1 MQRRRAEEPL
11 PSADRWLLS
20 WSDFVTLLLALFA
33 AMYAGASV
41 DLAKAKLV
49 AQPVGS
55 ALGTAGPGKGEPRDA
70 TPSSSA
76 AAMAG
81 ASPSTAGGIN
91 PGSASAAAPAT
102 VTVTAADKPSAAAA
116 SATKNATDDNHDSDT
131 EGTRELVAAL
141 RGAMAG
147 IAGSDRVRIVHEAAG
162 VGIDI
167 DATLLFATADARLA
181 PQAEAALSALSGVL
195 ASRTCSITVEGHTD
209 SLPIHTP
216 QFGSNWELSAMRA
229 AMVARR
235 LSEQGIA
242 NDRLSAVGRGD
253 TRPLATNDTP
263 AGRASNRR
271 VHLIVTL
278 ATTVH

>member
-41 DLAKAKLV
+41 DLAKARLV
-49 AQPVGS
+49 AQSVGS
-55 ALGTAGPGKGEPRDA
+55 ALRSSGQVKGEPQVVTRA
-70 TPSSSA
+70 SSA
-76 AAMAG
+76 GTVATTVADA
-81 ASPSTAGGIN
+81 PGG
-91 PGSASAAAPAT
+91 AAATHPPTSPQPSKAEAEGGQ
-102 VTVTAADKPSAAAA
+102 AA
-116 SATKNATDDNHDSDT
+116 
-131 EGTRELVAAL
+131 EMVAAL
-141 RGAMAG
+141 RAAMNDVAG
-147 IAGSDRVRIVHEAAG
+147 GDRVRIVHEAAG

-195 ASRTCSITVEGHTD
+195 SRWTCNITVEGHTD
-209 SLPIHTP
+209 RLPIHTL

-242 NDRLSAVGRGD
+242 NERLTAVGRSD
-253 TRPLATNDTP
+253 TRPQAANDTA

-278 ATTVH
+278 AANATRAEH

>member
-49 AQPVGS
+49 AQSVGS
-55 ALGTAGPGKGEPRDA
+55 ALGTSVQGKGEPRVA
-70 TPSSSA
+70 TPALSPAPSPA
-76 AAMAG
+76 A
-81 ASPSTAGGIN
+81 ASPSTAVGDN
-91 PGSASAAAPAT
+91 PGSASAAASAT
-102 VTVTAADKPSAAAA
+102 ATGTAADKPSAAA
-116 SATKNATDDNHDSDT
+116 DNHDSNT
-131 EGTRELVAAL
+131 EGTAELVAAL

-235 LSEQGIA
+235 LSEQGIG

-278 ATTVH
+278 ATAVH

>member
-49 AQPVGS
+49 AQSVGS
-55 ALGTAGPGKGEPRDA
+55 ALGTSGQGKGEPRVA
-70 TPSSSA
+70 TPAPSPA
-76 AAMAG
+76 A
-81 ASPSTAGGIN
+81 ASPSTAVGDN
-91 PGSASAAAPAT
+91 PGSASAAASAIAT
-102 VTVTAADKPSAAAA
+102 GTAADKPSAAA
-116 SATKNATDDNHDSDT
+116 DNHDSNT
-131 EGTRELVAAL
+131 EGTAELVAAL

-235 LSEQGIA
+235 LSEQGIG

-263 AGRASNRR
+263 TGRASNRR

>member
-1 MQRRRAEEPL
+1 MRRRRADEPL

-49 AQPVGS
+49 AQSVGS
-55 ALGTAGPGKGEPRDA
+55 ALGTSTSGKAEQHAA
-70 TPSSSA
+70 TPR
-76 AAMAG
+76 
-81 ASPSTAGGIN
+81 
-91 PGSASAAAPAT
+91 APAN
-102 VTVTAADKPSAAAA
+102 DKD
-116 SATKNATDDNHDSDT
+116 KDSRRT
-131 EGTRELVAAL
+131 TELVAAL
-141 RGAMAG
+141 RSAMAG
-147 IAGSDRVRIVHEAAG
+147 IAGSDRVQIVHEATG

-195 ASRTCSITVEGHTD
+195 THWPCNITVEGHTD

-235 LSEQGIA
+235 LSEQGIVNA
-242 NDRLSAVGRGD
+242 RLTAVGRGD
-253 TRPLATNDTP
+253 TRPLDTNDTA
-263 AGRASNRR
+263 AGRAANRR
-271 VHLIVTL
+271 VHLIVALTD
-278 ATTVH
+278 AVD

>member
-49 AQPVGS
+49 AQSVGS
-55 ALGTAGPGKGEPRDA
+55 ALGTAGQGKGEQRVA
-70 TPSSSA
+70 TTSPATA
-76 AAMAG
+76 AGGAGGVGGVAG
-81 ASPSTAGGIN
+81 A
-91 PGSASAAAPAT
+91 ASAG
-102 VTVTAADKPSAAAA
+102 SAAAA
-116 SATKNATDDNHDSDT
+116 DSGTAAAGDENHGNGIDDSQQR
-131 EGTRELVAAL
+131 TRELVAAL
-141 RGAMAG
+141 QGAMAG

-195 ASRTCSITVEGHTD
+195 AERSCSITVEGHTD

-253 TRPLATNDTP
+253 TRPLASNDTP

-278 ATTVH
+278 ATAMH

>member
-49 AQPVGS
+49 AQSVGS
-55 ALGTAGPGKGEPRDA
+55 ALGTAGQGKGEQRVA
-70 TPSSSA
+70 TPAPSPAPLPAPLPA
-76 AAMAG
+76 A
-81 ASPSTAGGIN
+81 ASPSTAVGDN
-91 PGSASAAAPAT
+91 PGSASAAASAT
-102 VTVTAADKPSAAAA
+102 ATGTAADKPSAAA
-116 SATKNATDDNHDSDT
+116 DNHDSNT
-131 EGTRELVAAL
+131 EGTAELVAAL

-195 ASRTCSITVEGHTD
+195 ASCTRSITVVGHTD

-235 LSEQGIA
+235 LSEQGIG

-278 ATTVH
+278 ATAVH

>member
-1 MQRRRAEEPL
+1 MRAMRRRRAEEPL

-41 DLAKAKLV
+41 DLAKARLV
-49 AQPVGS
+49 AQSVGS
-55 ALGTAGPGKGEPRDA
+55 ALGSAKSGKDDQRGM

-76 AAMAG
+76 L
-81 ASPSTAGGIN
+81 
-91 PGSASAAAPAT
+91 
-102 VTVTAADKPSAAAA
+102 AAA
-116 SATKNATDDNHDSDT
+116 STPTKNADNADSSNDSA
-131 EGTRELVAAL
+131 ELVAAL

-147 IAGSDRVRIVHEAAG
+147 IAGSDRVRIVYEAAG

-181 PQAEAALSALSGVL
+181 PLAEAALSALSGVL

-235 LSEQGIA
+235 LSEQGIG

-253 TRPLATNDTP
+253 TRPRATNDTP
-263 AGRASNRR
+263 TGRASNRR

>member
-1 MQRRRAEEPL
+1 MRRRAEESL
-11 PSADRWLLS
+11 PSSDRWLLS
-20 WSDFVTLLLALFA
+20 WSDFVTLLLAVFA

-49 AQPVGS
+49 AQSV
-55 ALGTAGPGKGEPRDA
+55 GTAFGS
-70 TPSSSA
+70 PSSAVASKDTA
-76 AAMAG
+76 LNGNSSVSNASTDPASVLAAERAGSGNGIAQLAHALRAAM
-81 ASPSTAGGIN
+81 N
-91 PGSASAAAPAT
+91 
-102 VTVTAADKPSAAAA
+102 
-116 SATKNATDDNHDSDT
+116 
-131 EGTRELVAAL
+131 
-141 RGAMAG
+141 G
-147 IAGSDRVRIVHEAAG
+147 IAGSERVRIVHEAGA

-181 PQAEAALSALSGVL
+181 PRAEAALSALSGVL
-195 ASRTCSITVEGHTD
+195 AVWPCNITVEGHTD
-209 SLPIHTP
+209 SLPIHTA

-253 TRPLATNDTP
+253 TRPLAANDTA
-263 AGRASNRR
+263 AGRADNRR

-278 ATTVH
+278 PGAVPSAIPNTMHR

>member
-49 AQPVGS
+49 AQSVGS
-55 ALGTAGPGKGEPRDA
+55 AFGGSGQGKGEQRVA
-70 TPSSSA
+70 TQSASGTTAAVPGIAAGTGPETAAPASTAASSPVSA
-76 AAMAG
+76 S
-81 ASPSTAGGIN
+81 ASPSTSTSTL
-91 PGSASAAAPAT
+91 PK
-102 VTVTAADKPSAAAA
+102 ADEDSER
-116 SATKNATDDNHDSDT
+116 TD
-131 EGTRELVAAL
+131 ELVAAL

-147 IAGSDRVRIVHEAAG
+147 IAGSDRVSIVYEAAG

-181 PQAEAALSALSGVL
+181 SRAEAALSALSGVL
-195 ASRTCSITVEGHTD
+195 ARWTCSITVEGHTD
-209 SLPIHTP
+209 SLPIHTQ

-242 NDRLSAVGRGD
+242 NERLTAIGRGD
-253 TRPLATNDTP
+253 TRPLSSNDTA

-278 ATTVH
+278 APDTGSHH

>member
-1 MQRRRAEEPL
+1 MQRRRAEEQL

-49 AQPVGS
+49 AQSVGS
-55 ALGTAGPGKGEPRDA
+55 ALGTSGQGKGEQRVA
-70 TPSSSA
+70 TRASSA
-76 AAMAG
+76 DTG
-81 ASPSTAGGIN
+81 PV
-91 PGSASAAAPAT
+91 AAAPT
-102 VTVTAADKPSAAAA
+102 PDTA
-116 SATKNATDDNHDSDT
+116 NATNAPVSPDT
-131 EGTRELVAAL
+131 VKAGSNGDQAAEMVAAL
-141 RGAMAG
+141 RSAMNG

-167 DATLLFATADARLA
+167 DATLLFATADAHLA

-195 ASRTCSITVEGHTD
+195 VRWTCSITVEGHTD
-209 SLPIHTP
+209 GLPIHTP

-242 NDRLSAVGRGD
+242 NERLTAVGRGD
-253 TRPLATNDTP
+253 TRPQAGNDTP

-278 ATTVH
+278 AADATGARH

>member
-1 MQRRRAEEPL
+1 MRQRRAEEPL

-20 WSDFVTLLLALFA
+20 WSDFITLLLALFA

-41 DLAKAKLV
+41 DLAKTKLL
-49 AQPVGS
+49 AQSVGT
-55 ALGTAGPGKGEPRDA
+55 ALGSPARDKQA
-70 TPSSSA
+70 PPLTPASKPSGSYKDADSDSGSESDSERIAALA
-76 AAMAG
+76 AAL
-81 ASPSTAGGIN
+81 
-91 PGSASAAAPAT
+91 
-102 VTVTAADKPSAAAA
+102 
-116 SATKNATDDNHDSDT
+116 H
-131 EGTRELVAAL
+131 
-141 RGAMAG
+141 GAMDG
-147 IAGSDRVRIVHEAAG
+147 IAGSDRVRIVHEAGA

-195 ASRTCSITVEGHTD
+195 ADWPSGITVEGHTD

-242 NDRLSAVGRGD
+242 KERLSAVGRGD
-253 TRPLATNDTP
+253 TRPLASN
-263 AGRASNRR
+263 ASAEGRAANRR

-278 ATTVH
+278 LEAVH

>member
-49 AQPVGS
+49 AQSVGS
-55 ALGTAGPGKGEPRDA
+55 ALGTAGQGKVEQRVAA
-70 TPSSSA
+70 TASSSPA
-76 AAMAG
+76 
-81 ASPSTAGGIN
+81 
-91 PGSASAAAPAT
+91 GSA
-102 VTVTAADKPSAAAA
+102 TAANDAA
-116 SATKNATDDNHDSDT
+116 SATKEAAANDENNN
-131 EGTRELVAAL
+131 ERTRELVTAL
-141 RGAMAG
+141 QGAMAG
-147 IAGSDRVRIVHEAAG
+147 IAGSERVRIVHESGG

-195 ASRTCSITVEGHTD
+195 AKCGCSITVEGHTD

-235 LSEQGIA
+235 LSEQGIG

-253 TRPLATNDTP
+253 TRPLASNDTP

-278 ATTVH
+278 ATSVH

>member
-1 MQRRRAEEPL
+1 MRRLRAAAKRAMRRRRAEEPL

-49 AQPVGS
+49 AQSVGS
-55 ALGTAGPGKGEPRDA
+55 ALGSAGAGKLERSGA
-70 TPSSSA
+70 TPPSSA
-76 AAMAG
+76 AVVTPG
-81 ASPSTAGGIN
+81 RASVTTQN
-91 PGSASAAAPAT
+91 AAI
-102 VTVTAADKPSAAAA
+102 DEDH
-116 SATKNATDDNHDSDT
+116 N
-131 EGTRELVAAL
+131 ERTRELVAAL

-195 ASRTCSITVEGHTD
+195 ANCSCSIIVEGHTD

-235 LSEQGIA
+235 LSEQGVG

-253 TRPLATNDTP
+253 TRPLASNATP

-278 ATTVH
+278 ATAVY

>member
-1 MQRRRAEEPL
+1 MRAMRRRRAEEPL

-41 DLAKAKLV
+41 DLAKARLV
-49 AQPVGS
+49 AQSVGS
-55 ALGTAGPGKGEPRDA
+55 ALGSAKSGKDDQRGM

-76 AAMAG
+76 L
-81 ASPSTAGGIN
+81 
-91 PGSASAAAPAT
+91 
-102 VTVTAADKPSAAAA
+102 AAA
-116 SATKNATDDNHDSDT
+116 STPTKNADNADSSNDSA
-131 EGTRELVAAL
+131 ELVAAL

-235 LSEQGIA
+235 LSEQGIG

-253 TRPLATNDTP
+253 TRPLASNDTP

-278 ATTVH
+278 ATAVH

>member
-49 AQPVGS
+49 AQSVSS
-55 ALGTAGPGKGEPRDA
+55 ALGAPTQGQGPGAGEQR
-70 TPSSSA
+70 SA
-76 AAMAG
+76 AG
-81 ASPSTAGGIN
+81 
-91 PGSASAAAPAT
+91 
-102 VTVTAADKPSAAAA
+102 AAA
-116 SATKNATDDNHDSDT
+116 SQAAPSQPADGAARNESEQERTVA
-131 EGTRELVAAL
+131 LVDAL

-147 IAGSDRVRIVHEAAG
+147 IAGSERVRIVHEAGAI
-162 VGIDI
+162 GIDI
-167 DATLLFATADARLA
+167 DATLLFATADAHLE
-181 PQAEAALSALSGVL
+181 PQARAALSALSGVL
-195 ASRTCSITVEGHTD
+195 VHWPGSITVEGHTD

-242 NDRLSAVGRGD
+242 NDRLTAVGRGD
-253 TRPLATNDTP
+253 TRPLAANDTA
-263 AGRASNRR
+263 AGRARNRR

-278 ATTVH
+278 PGAVSGASPDTMHR

>member
-1 MQRRRAEEPL
+1 MRRRRAEEPL

-41 DLAKAKLV
+41 DLAKAKLL
-49 AQPVGS
+49 AQSVGS
-55 ALGTAGPGKGEPRDA
+55 ALGTSGQGSGEQRVATQATSAPGTRDA
-70 TPSSSA
+70 TEA
-76 AAMAG
+76 
-81 ASPSTAGGIN
+81 TAGKAGEATV
-91 PGSASAAAPAT
+91 PGAPSPAT
-102 VTVTAADKPSAAAA
+102 RADEGRER
-116 SATKNATDDNHDSDT
+116 T
-131 EGTRELVAAL
+131 EDLAAAL

-147 IAGSDRVRIVHEAAG
+147 IAGSDHVRIVHEATG
-162 VGIDI
+162 IGIDI

-195 ASRTCSITVEGHTD
+195 AHWTCNITVEGHTD

-242 NDRLSAVGRGD
+242 NDRLTAVGRGD
-253 TRPLATNDTP
+253 TRPLAANDTA
-263 AGRASNRR
+263 AGRAGNRR

-278 ATTVH
+278 AAGDAPASH

>member
-49 AQPVGS
+49 AQSVGS
-55 ALGTAGPGKGEPRDA
+55 ALGTAGQGKGEQRVA
-70 TPSSSA
+70 TPAPSPAPLPAPLPA
-76 AAMAG
+76 A
-81 ASPSTAGGIN
+81 ASPSTAVGDN
-91 PGSASAAAPAT
+91 PGSASAAASAT
-102 VTVTAADKPSAAAA
+102 ATGTAADKPSAAA
-116 SATKNATDDNHDSDT
+116 DNHDSNT
-131 EGTRELVAAL
+131 EGTAELVAAL

-195 ASRTCSITVEGHTD
+195 ASCTCSITVEGHTD

-235 LSEQGIA
+235 LSEQGIG

-278 ATTVH
+278 ATAVH

>member
-49 AQPVGS
+49 AQSVGS
-55 ALGTAGPGKGEPRDA
+55 ALGTAGKGEQRVA
-70 TPSSSA
+70 TA
-76 AAMAG
+76 AS
-81 ASPSTAGGIN
+81 SPSA
-91 PGSASAAAPAT
+91 
-102 VTVTAADKPSAAAA
+102 TAAGDAGSEAPAA
-116 SATKNATDDNHDSDT
+116 SATAANSPASATKDAAANKENNDNNNN
-131 EGTRELVAAL
+131 ERTRELVAAL
-141 RGAMAG
+141 QGAMAG
-147 IAGSDRVRIVHEAAG
+147 IAGSERVRIVHEAGG

-195 ASRTCSITVEGHTD
+195 AKCGCSITVEGHTD

-235 LSEQGIA
+235 LSEQGIG

-253 TRPLATNDTP
+253 TRPLASNDTP

-278 ATTVH
+278 ATSVH

>member
-1 MQRRRAEEPL
+1 MRKRRAEEPL

-49 AQPVGS
+49 AQSVGT
-55 ALGTAGPGKGEPRDA
+55 ALGSAGPGKGEQGRA

-76 AAMAG
+76 AG
-81 ASPSTAGGIN
+81 AT
-91 PGSASAAAPAT
+91 PGSASATIQDAA
-102 VTVTAADKPSAAAA
+102 V
-116 SATKNATDDNHDSDT
+116 NEDNN
-131 EGTRELVAAL
+131 ERTRELVAAL
-141 RGAMAG
+141 KGAMSG
-147 IAGSDRVRIVHEAAG
+147 ITGSDRVRIVHEAAG

-195 ASRTCSITVEGHTD
+195 ATCSCSITVEGHTD
-209 SLPIHTP
+209 GLPIHTP
-216 QFGSNWELSAMRA
+216 HFGSNWELSAMRA

-235 LSEQGIA
+235 LSEQGIG

-253 TRPLATNDTP
+253 TRPLASNDTP

-278 ATTVH
+278 ATAVH

>member
-49 AQPVGS
+49 AQSVSS
-55 ALGTAGPGKGEPRDA
+55 ALGAPAQGPGAGEQR
-70 TPSSSA
+70 
-76 AAMAG
+76 
-81 ASPSTAGGIN
+81 
-91 PGSASAAAPAT
+91 
-102 VTVTAADKPSAAAA
+102 
-116 SATKNATDDNHDSDT
+116 SATGATASQAATSQPADGAARNESEQERT
-131 EGTRELVAAL
+131 VALVDAL

-147 IAGSDRVRIVHEAAG
+147 IAGSERVRIVHEAGAI
-162 VGIDI
+162 GIDI
-167 DATLLFATADARLA
+167 DATLLFATADAHLE
-181 PQAEAALSALSGVL
+181 PQARAALSALSGVL
-195 ASRTCSITVEGHTD
+195 VHWPCSITVEGHTD

-242 NDRLSAVGRGD
+242 NDRLTAVGRGD
-253 TRPLATNDTP
+253 TRPLAANDTA
-263 AGRASNRR
+263 AGRARNRR

-278 ATTVH
+278 PGAVPGASPDTMH